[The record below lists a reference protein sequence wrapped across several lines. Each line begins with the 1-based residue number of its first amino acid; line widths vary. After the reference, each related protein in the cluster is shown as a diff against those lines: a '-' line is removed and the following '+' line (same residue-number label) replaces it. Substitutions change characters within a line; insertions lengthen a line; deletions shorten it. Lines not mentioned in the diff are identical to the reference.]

1 MLVVVP
7 RTETNVWTRV
17 VTRGT
22 PPAPRHFHNTC
33 VVNNSLYVFGGYDGT
48 AWRSDVVALDLGTI
62 TAV

>member
-1 MLVVVP
+1 MPLVVVP
-7 RTETNVWTRV
+7 CRVVPETNVWTRV

-48 AWRSDVVALDLGTI
+48 AWRSDVVALDLGT
-62 TAV
+62 